1 MKKQKQGISL
11 ISLIITIIV
20 IIILA
25 AIVIF
30 SGMGTPEKAQLS
42 AVISDIDNV
51 QTAVD
56 QAYYGF
62 YTEKSV
68 AGEVWTKSQ
77 FYEAVATGETS
88 RENLKGVG
96 IVPISDSSMVK
107 MTLPNYEGRTW
118 GVAVEDIDDHT
129 QIGSVVLL
137 PGYETDG
144 KIYATLLDVQNDGRD
159 VASMELAMGK
169 VNGEGG
175 SHEDG
180 LTEEEKEAILA
191 KINVGDFVNYKPSTG
206 NSTILYNSKLGIE
219 EADIKV
225 TSEEMNWRILDI
237 DEETG
242 KVLLTTYEVPT
253 LYKEDGTSI
262 DEIPLKGAKGY
273 LNGPSELNRICK
285 ELYSNSSKGITAR
298 SMTIE
303 DINKIQNYNP
313 EDSSYIDERY
323 AYYPAGTTNTPDVV
337 INGKTYN
344 GRAHTD
350 DFYNGLTKPEFYT
363 YDDNTG
369 KTITTETQVSPTAE
383 KPVLVSTSYYGYDL
397 SQSMKNLLG
406 NGDRWLASACADA
419 RSDFAYFSVRS
430 VNVAG
435 AMPVTRKAGGVPRAY
450 VTAYFLCYSD
460 GRARDVSLGV
470 CPVVSLS
477 SKILNIDET
486 GKDGQSIENAW
497 NMK

>member
-107 MTLPNYEGRTW
+107 MTLPSYEGRTW

-206 NSTILYNSKLGIE
+206 NSTILYNSKLGGE
-219 EADIKV
+219 DADIKV
-225 TSEEMNWRILDI
+225 TSKEVNWRILDI

-242 KVLLTTYEVPT
+242 KVLLTAYEVPA
-253 LYKEDGTSI
+253 LCMEDGTSI
-262 DEIPLKGAKGY
+262 DGISLNGAKGY

-313 EDSSYIDERY
+313 EDSSYIDKRY
-323 AYYPAGTTNTPDVV
+323 AYYPSGTTNTPDIVV
-337 INGKTYN
+337 NGKTYQ
-344 GRAHTD
+344 GTSHSE
-350 DFYNGLTKPEFYT
+350 YLKNGLTNPEFYT

-369 KTITTETQVSPTAE
+369 KTITTETPISPTAE
-383 KPVLVSTSYYGYDL
+383 KPVLVSTSYYDYNL
-397 SQSMKNLLG
+397 SQSTKDLLG
-406 NGDRWLASACADA
+406 NGRRWLASACAG
-419 RSDFAYFSVRS
+419 AYSNCAVFYVRCVSVS
-430 VNVAG
+430 G
-435 AMPVTRKAGGVPRAY
+435 ATPVTRKAVMR
-450 VTAYFLCYSD
+450 
-460 GRARDVSLGV
+460 RR
-470 CPVVSLS
+470 
-477 SKILNIDET
+477 ER
-486 GKDGQSIENAW
+486 Q
-497 NMK
+497 

>member
-1 MKKQKQGISL
+1 MKKQNRGISL

-30 SGMGTPEKAQLS
+30 SGIGTPEKAQLS

-107 MTLPNYEGRTW
+107 MTLPKYEGRTW

-129 QIGSVVLL
+129 QVGSVVLL

-159 VASMELAMGK
+159 AASMEFAMGK
-169 VNGEGG
+169 VDGEGG

-191 KINVGDFVNYKPSTG
+191 KINVGDFVNYKPSAG
-206 NSTILYNSKLGIE
+206 NSTVLYASKLGIE
-219 EADIKV
+219 DVDIKV

-242 KVLLTTYEVPT
+242 KVLLTAYEVPT

-262 DEIPLKGAKGY
+262 GGISLKGAKGY

-303 DINKIQNYNP
+303 DINKIKNYNP
-313 EDSSYIDERY
+313 EESFYIDERY

-337 INGKTYN
+337 VNGKTYK
-344 GRAHTD
+344 GTAHTD
-350 DFYNGLTKPEFYT
+350 AFYNGLTKPEFYT

-369 KTITTETQVSPTAE
+369 KTITTETPVSPTVD
-383 KPVLVSTSYYGYDL
+383 KPVLVSTSYYDYNL
-397 SQSMKNLLG
+397 SQSTKDLLG
-406 NGDRWLASACADA
+406 NGTRWLASACANAD
-419 RSDFAYFSVRS
+419 SDYANFGMRDVYVS
-430 VNVAG
+430 G
-435 AMPVTRKAGGVPRAY
+435 AASVTRGVPGANVGAR
-450 VTAYFLCYSD
+450 VLCISGGRVND
-460 GRARDVSLGV
+460 GSLGV

-477 SKILNIDET
+477 SKLLNIDES

>member
-107 MTLPNYEGRTW
+107 MTLPKYEGRTW

-129 QIGSVVLL
+129 QVGSVVLL

-191 KINVGDFVNYKPSTG
+191 KIDVGDFVNYKPSAG
-206 NSTILYNSKLGIE
+206 NSTILYNSKLGGE
-219 EADIKV
+219 DADIKV
-225 TSEEMNWRILDI
+225 TSKEMNWRILDI

-242 KVLLTTYEVPT
+242 KVLLTAYEVPT
-253 LYKEDGTSI
+253 LYMEDGTSI
-262 DEIPLKGAKGY
+262 DGIALKGSKGY
-273 LNGPSELNRICK
+273 LNGPSELNRICR

-298 SMTIE
+298 SMTVE
-303 DINKIQNYNP
+303 DLNKACNYT
-313 EDSSYIDERY
+313 SSEPTIRY

-337 INGKTYN
+337 VNGKAYN
-344 GRAHTD
+344 GRAHTGY
-350 DFYNGLTKPEFYT
+350 FYNGLTRPEFYT

-369 KTITTETQVSPTAE
+369 ETITTETPASPTAE
-383 KPVLVSTSYYGYDL
+383 KPMLVSTGFYTYNL
-397 SQSMKNLLG
+397 SQSVKDLLG
-406 NGDRWLASACADA
+406 NGERWLASTCAGVYTNCAGFGVRCVNVRGVTSVTRAMPSPDVDT
-419 RSDFAYFSVRS
+419 SVLYFSS
-430 VNVAG
+430 CNV
-435 AMPVTRKAGGVPRAY
+435 GGDSR
-450 VTAYFLCYSD
+450 
-460 GRARDVSLGV
+460 GV

-477 SKILNIDET
+477 SKLLNIDET

-497 NMK
+497 NIK

>member
-1 MKKQKQGISL
+1 MKKQNRGISL

-107 MTLPNYEGRTW
+107 MTLPKYEGRTW

-129 QIGSVVLL
+129 QVGSVVLL

-159 VASMELAMGK
+159 AASMELAMGK
-169 VNGEGG
+169 VNAEGG

-206 NSTILYNSKLGIE
+206 NSTILYNSKLGGE
-219 EADIKV
+219 DADIKV
-225 TSEEMNWRILDI
+225 TSKEVNWRILDI

-242 KVLLTTYEVPT
+242 KVLLTAYEVPA
-253 LYKEDGTSI
+253 LCMEDGTSI
-262 DEIPLKGAKGY
+262 DGISLNGTKGY

-313 EDSSYIDERY
+313 EESFYIDERY

-344 GRAHTD
+344 GTAHTD
-350 DFYNGLTKPEFYT
+350 DFYNGLTKSEFYT
-363 YDDNTG
+363 YDDSTG
-369 KTITTETQVSPTAE
+369 KTITTD
-383 KPVLVSTSYYGYDL
+383 KPVLVSTSYYDYKL
-397 SQSMKNLLG
+397 SQSTKDLLG
-406 NGDRWLASACADA
+406 NGIRWLASACAYADSGYAGFSMRFVYVSGAASVARNDVPGAFVDA
-419 RSDFAYFSVRS
+419 FALCDS
-430 VNVAG
+430 
-435 AMPVTRKAGGVPRAY
+435 GGV
-450 VTAYFLCYSD
+450 VV
-460 GRARDVSLGV
+460 GGSLGV

-477 SKILNIDET
+477 SKLLNIEES

>member
-107 MTLPNYEGRTW
+107 MTLPSYEGRTW

-191 KINVGDFVNYKPSTG
+191 KINVGDFVNYKPGIG
-206 NSTILYNSKLGIE
+206 NSTILYNSKLGGE
-219 EADIKV
+219 DADIKV

-242 KVLLTTYEVPT
+242 KVLLTAYEVPA
-253 LYKEDGTSI
+253 LCMEDGTSI
-262 DEIPLKGAKGY
+262 DGISLNGAKGY

-313 EDSSYIDERY
+313 EDSSYIDKRY
-323 AYYPAGTTNTPDVV
+323 AYYPSGTTNTPDIVV
-337 INGKTYN
+337 NGKTYQ
-344 GRAHTD
+344 GTSHSE
-350 DFYNGLTKPEFYT
+350 YLKNGLTNPEFYT

-369 KTITTETQVSPTAE
+369 KTITTETPISPTAE
-383 KPVLVSTSYYGYDL
+383 KPVLVSTSYYDYNL
-397 SQSMKNLLG
+397 SQSTKDLLG
-406 NGDRWLASACADA
+406 NGRRWLASACAG
-419 RSDFAYFSVRS
+419 AYSNCAVFYVRCVSVS
-430 VNVAG
+430 G
-435 AMPVTRKAGGVPRAY
+435 ATPVTRKAVMR
-450 VTAYFLCYSD
+450 
-460 GRARDVSLGV
+460 RR
-470 CPVVSLS
+470 
-477 SKILNIDET
+477 ER
-486 GKDGQSIENAW
+486 Q
-497 NMK
+497 

>member
-1 MKKQKQGISL
+1 MKKQNRGISL

-96 IVPISDSSMVK
+96 IVLISDSSMVK
-107 MTLPNYEGRTW
+107 MTLPKYEGRTW

-129 QIGSVVLL
+129 QVGSVVLL

-159 VASMELAMGK
+159 AASMEFAMGK
-169 VNGEGG
+169 VNEEGG

-191 KINVGDFVNYKPSTG
+191 KINVGDFVNYKPSAG
-206 NSTILYNSKLGIE
+206 NSTILYASKLGDGDG
-219 EADIKV
+219 EAKV

-242 KVLLTTYEVPT
+242 KVLLTAYEVPT

-262 DEIPLKGAKGY
+262 GGIALKGSKGY

-285 ELYSNSSKGITAR
+285 ELYSNSNKGITAR

-313 EDSSYIDERY
+313 EESFYIDERY

-344 GRAHTD
+344 GTAHTD
-350 DFYNGLTKPEFYT
+350 DFYDGLTKPEFYT

-369 KTITTETQVSPTAE
+369 KTITTETPVSPTAD
-383 KPVLVSTSYYGYDL
+383 KPVLVSTSYYDYRL
-397 SQSMKNLLG
+397 SQSTKDLLG
-406 NGDRWLASACADA
+406 NGTRWLASACARA
-419 RSDFAYFSVRS
+419 CSGCAYFSLRRVRVSGATS
-430 VNVAG
+430 V
-435 AMPVTRKAGGVPRAY
+435 
-450 VTAYFLCYSD
+450 
-460 GRARDVSLGV
+460 AR
-470 CPVVSLS
+470 
-477 SKILNIDET
+477 
-486 GKDGQSIENAW
+486 
-497 NMK
+497 

>member
-107 MTLPNYEGRTW
+107 MTLPSYEGRTW

-191 KINVGDFVNYKPSTG
+191 KINVGDFVNYKPGIG
-206 NSTILYNSKLGIE
+206 NSTILYNSKLGGE
-219 EADIKV
+219 DADIKV
-225 TSEEMNWRILDI
+225 TSKEVNWRILDI

-242 KVLLTTYEVPT
+242 KVLLTAYEVPA
-253 LYKEDGTSI
+253 LCMEDGTSI
-262 DEIPLKGAKGY
+262 DGISLNGAKGY

-313 EDSSYIDERY
+313 EDSSYIDKRY
-323 AYYPAGTTNTPDVV
+323 AYYPSGTTNTPDIVV
-337 INGKTYN
+337 NGKTYQ
-344 GRAHTD
+344 GTSHSE
-350 DFYNGLTKPEFYT
+350 YLKNGLTNPEFYT

-369 KTITTETQVSPTAE
+369 KTITTETPISPTAE
-383 KPVLVSTSYYGYDL
+383 KPVLVSTSYYDYNL
-397 SQSMKNLLG
+397 SQSTKDLLG
-406 NGDRWLASACADA
+406 NGTRWLASACARADSECAGFAVRCVDVSA
-419 RSDFAYFSVRS
+419 RVL
-430 VNVAG
+430 
-435 AMPVTRKAGGVPRAY
+435 AGG
-450 VTAYFLCYSD
+450 LCISR
-460 GRARDVSLGV
+460 GDVNDFSLGV

-477 SKILNIDET
+477 SKLLNIDES

>member
-1 MKKQKQGISL
+1 MKKQNRGISL

-77 FYEAVATGETS
+77 FYEAVATGENS

-107 MTLPNYEGRTW
+107 MTLPKYEGRTW

-129 QIGSVVLL
+129 QVGSVVLL

-159 VASMELAMGK
+159 AESMELAMGK

-206 NSTILYNSKLGIE
+206 NSTILYASKLGFE
-219 EADIKV
+219 DAEIKV

-242 KVLLTTYEVPT
+242 KVLLTAYEVPT
-253 LYKEDGTSI
+253 LYMEDGTSI
-262 DEIPLKGAKGY
+262 DGIALRGSKGY

-313 EDSSYIDERY
+313 EESFYIDERY
-323 AYYPAGTTNTPDVV
+323 AYYPAGTTNTPDIVV
-337 INGKTYN
+337 NGKTYQ
-344 GRAHTD
+344 GTSHSE
-350 DFYNGLTKPEFYT
+350 YLKNGLTNPEFYT

-369 KTITTETQVSPTAE
+369 KTITTETPVSPTVD
-383 KPVLVSTSYYGYDL
+383 KPVLVSTSYYDYNL
-397 SQSMKNLLG
+397 SQSTKDLLG
-406 NGDRWLASACADA
+406 NGTRWLASACARAD
-419 RSDFAYFSVRS
+419 SDYALFKVRC
-430 VNVAG
+430 VRVRG
-435 AMPVTRKAGGVPRAY
+435 AASVTRKMGPDVDANILGCSNGDVY
-450 VTAYFLCYSD
+450 V
-460 GRARDVSLGV
+460 RPLGV

-477 SKILNIDET
+477 SKLLNIDES

>member
-1 MKKQKQGISL
+1 MKKQNRGISL

-30 SGMGTPEKAQLS
+30 SGMGTTEKAQLS

-62 YTEKSV
+62 RKEKS
-68 AGEVWTKSQ
+68 ATGEVWTKSQ

-107 MTLPNYEGRTW
+107 MTLPKYEGRSW

-129 QIGSVVLL
+129 QVGSVILL

-159 VASMELAMGK
+159 AASMELAMGK

-191 KINVGDFVNYKPSTG
+191 KIHVGDFVNYKPSTE
-206 NSTILYNSKLGIE
+206 NSTILYSSKLGIE
-219 EADIKV
+219 NTDIKV
-225 TSEEMNWRILDI
+225 TSEEVNWRILDI

-242 KVLLTTYEVPT
+242 KVLLTAYEVPT
-253 LYKEDGTSI
+253 LYMEDGTSI
-262 DEIPLKGAKGY
+262 DGISLKGAKGY

-303 DINKIQNYNP
+303 DINKVQNYNP
-313 EDSSYIDERY
+313 EDSFYIDERY

-337 INGKTYN
+337 VNGKTYI
-344 GRAHTD
+344 GTAHTD
-350 DFYNGLTKPEFYT
+350 SFYNGLTKPEFYT

-369 KTITTETQVSPTAE
+369 KTITTVTPVSPTAD
-383 KPVLVSTSYYGYDL
+383 KPVLVSTSYYNYNL
-397 SQSMKNLLG
+397 SQSTKNLLG
-406 NGDRWLASACADA
+406 NGTRWLASACALA
-419 RSDFAYFSVRS
+419 YSDSAYFNLRRVRVSGAASVARFS
-430 VNVAG
+430 GPGAG
-435 AMPVTRKAGGVPRAY
+435 VYAYGLCVSDGGV
-450 VTAYFLCYSD
+450 
-460 GRARDVSLGV
+460 GGGSLGV

-477 SKILNIDET
+477 SKLLNIEES

>member
-107 MTLPNYEGRTW
+107 MTLPKYEGRTW

-129 QIGSVVLL
+129 QVGSVVLL

-206 NSTILYNSKLGIE
+206 NSTILYNSKLGGE
-219 EADIKV
+219 DADIKV
-225 TSEEMNWRILDI
+225 TSKEVNWRILDI

-242 KVLLTTYEVPT
+242 KVLLTAYEVPA
-253 LYKEDGTSI
+253 LCMEDGTSI
-262 DEIPLKGAKGY
+262 DGISLNGAKGY

-313 EDSSYIDERY
+313 EDSSYIDKRY
-323 AYYPAGTTNTPDVV
+323 AYYPSGTTNTPDIVV
-337 INGKTYN
+337 NGKTYQ
-344 GRAHTD
+344 GTSHSE
-350 DFYNGLTKPEFYT
+350 YLKNGLTNPEFYT

-369 KTITTETQVSPTAE
+369 KTITTETPISPTAE
-383 KPVLVSTSYYGYDL
+383 KPVLVSTSYYDYNL
-397 SQSMKNLLG
+397 SQSTKDLLG
-406 NGDRWLASACADA
+406 NGRRWLASACAG
-419 RSDFAYFSVRS
+419 AYSNCAVFYVRCVSVS
-430 VNVAG
+430 G
-435 AMPVTRKAGGVPRAY
+435 ATPVTRKAVMR
-450 VTAYFLCYSD
+450 
-460 GRARDVSLGV
+460 RR
-470 CPVVSLS
+470 
-477 SKILNIDET
+477 ER
-486 GKDGQSIENAW
+486 Q
-497 NMK
+497 

>member
-1 MKKQKQGISL
+1 MKKRKQGISL

-42 AVISDIDNV
+42 AVISDRDNV

-77 FYEAVATGETS
+77 FYEAVATGETN
-88 RENLKGVG
+88 RDNLTGTG
-96 IVPISDSSMVK
+96 IVPISKDGMVK
-107 MTLPNYEGRTW
+107 MTLPKYEGRSW

-129 QIGSVVLL
+129 QVGSVVLL

-159 VASMELAMGK
+159 AASMELAMGK

-206 NSTILYNSKLGIE
+206 NSTVLYASKLGIE

-242 KVLLTTYEVPT
+242 KVLLTAYEVPT

-262 DEIPLKGAKGY
+262 DGIALKGSKGY
-273 LNGPSELNRICK
+273 LNGPSELNRICR

-313 EDSSYIDERY
+313 EESFYIDKRY

-337 INGKTYN
+337 INGKTYK
-344 GRAHTD
+344 GTAHTSRL
-350 DFYNGLTKPEFYT
+350 YNGLTKPEFYT

-369 KTITTETQVSPTAE
+369 KTITTETPVSPTAD
-383 KPVLVSTSYYGYDL
+383 KPVLVSTSYYYYDL
-397 SQSMKNLLG
+397 SQSTKDLLG
-406 NGDRWLASACADA
+406 NGTRWLASACSDA
-419 RSDFAYFSVRS
+419 YPVCAHFRIRFVDVSGAASVARGS
-430 VNVAG
+430 E
-435 AMPVTRKAGGVPRAY
+435 PSAY
-450 VTAYFLCYSD
+450 VDASGLCESD
-460 GRARDVSLGV
+460 GTVIDDSRGV

-477 SKILNIDET
+477 SKLLNIEES

>member
-88 RENLKGVG
+88 RENLKGMG

-107 MTLPNYEGRTW
+107 MTLPKYEGRSW

-129 QIGSVVLL
+129 QVGSVVLL

-191 KINVGDFVNYKPSTG
+191 KINVGDFVNYKPGTG
-206 NSTILYNSKLGIE
+206 NSTILYNSKLGGE
-219 EADIKV
+219 DADIKV

-242 KVLLTTYEVPT
+242 KVLLTAYEVPA
-253 LYKEDGTSI
+253 LCMEDGTSI
-262 DEIPLKGAKGY
+262 DGISLNGAKGY

-313 EDSSYIDERY
+313 EESFYIDKRY

-344 GRAHTD
+344 GTAHTD
-350 DFYNGLTKPEFYT
+350 YFFNGLTKSEFYT
-363 YDDNTG
+363 YDDSTG
-369 KTITTETQVSPTAE
+369 KTITTETPVSPTAD
-383 KPVLVSTSYYGYDL
+383 KPVLVSTSYYDYIL
-397 SQSMKNLLG
+397 SQSTKDLLG
-406 NGDRWLASACADA
+406 NGTRWLASACARA
-419 RSDFAYFSVRS
+419 NSDCACVYLRS
-430 VNVAG
+430 VYVSGATSVAWRWTECLR
-435 AMPVTRKAGGVPRAY
+435 VRWRFVP
-450 VTAYFLCYSD
+450 FGWLCVRCLAWCLPRSF
-460 GRARDVSLGV
+460 
-470 CPVVSLS
+470 
-477 SKILNIDET
+477 SKL
-486 GKDGQSIENAW
+486 
-497 NMK
+497 

>member
-1 MKKQKQGISL
+1 MKKQNRGISL

-77 FYEAVATGETS
+77 FYEAVATGETN
-88 RENLKGVG
+88 RDNLTGTG
-96 IVPISDSSMVK
+96 IVPISKDGMVK
-107 MTLPNYEGRTW
+107 MTLPKYEGRSW

-129 QIGSVVLL
+129 QVGSVVLL

-159 VASMELAMGK
+159 AASMELAMGK

-206 NSTILYNSKLGIE
+206 NSTVLYASKLGIE

-242 KVLLTTYEVPT
+242 KVLLTAYEVPT

-262 DEIPLKGAKGY
+262 DGIALKGSKGY
-273 LNGPSELNRICK
+273 LNGPSELNRICR

-313 EDSSYIDERY
+313 EESFYIDKRY

-337 INGKTYN
+337 INGKTYK
-344 GRAHTD
+344 GTAHTSRL
-350 DFYNGLTKPEFYT
+350 YNGLTKPEFYT

-369 KTITTETQVSPTAE
+369 KTITTETPVSPTAD
-383 KPVLVSTSYYGYDL
+383 KPVLVSTSYYYYDL
-397 SQSMKNLLG
+397 SQSTKDLLG
-406 NGDRWLASACADA
+406 NGTRWLASACSDA
-419 RSDFAYFSVRS
+419 YPVCAHFRIRFVDVSGAASVARGS
-430 VNVAG
+430 E
-435 AMPVTRKAGGVPRAY
+435 PSAY
-450 VTAYFLCYSD
+450 VDASGLCESD
-460 GRARDVSLGV
+460 GTVIDDSRGV

-477 SKILNIDET
+477 SKLLNIEES